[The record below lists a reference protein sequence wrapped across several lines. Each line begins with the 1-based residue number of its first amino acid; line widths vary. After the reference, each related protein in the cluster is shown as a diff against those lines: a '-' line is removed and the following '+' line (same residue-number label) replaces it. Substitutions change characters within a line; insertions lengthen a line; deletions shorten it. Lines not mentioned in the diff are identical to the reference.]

1 MTSAPGI
8 IPVVDFHVYETATGR
23 ILWSGSMRQDHVPLQ
38 AGEGSAAA
46 EGAANDLEQW
56 VEDGVLTARPVLP
69 ISDAVLTVGGGEQTV
84 AAGLPAGTV
93 VSVDGAEPV
102 EVEDGAITLEPMEP
116 IAMTLRLTPPF
127 PYSPATITVAA
138 A

>member
-38 AGEGSAAA
+38 AGEGRAAA

-56 VEDGVLTARPVLP
+56 VVGGALTARPVLAV
-69 ISDAVLTVGGGEQTV
+69 SDAVLTVGGGEQTV
-84 AAGLPAGTV
+84 ATGLPAGTI
-93 VSVDGAEPV
+93 VSIDGAEPV
-102 EVEDGAITLEPMEP
+102 EVEGGGITLDPMEP
-116 IAMTLRLTPPF
+116 IDMTLRLIPPF
-127 PYSPATITVAA
+127 PYRPAIIQVTAA
-138 A
+138 